1 MRPVARRIA
10 AGTALTRIFHPSLTA
25 ITWLQ
30 EFVELGRDK
39 MMPYAASVL
48 GAILP
53 CLSHPED
60 RIAHVALRC
69 APLKTRCEGSR
80 VLTLAGI
87 ATGQTTR
94 CLRCT
99 RRLGMGLT

>member
-1 MRPVARRIA
+1 MRGRMCRACVLRIFAHALEYFARR
-10 AGTALTRIFHPSLTA
+10 LTA

-53 CLSHPED
+53 CLSHSEE
-60 RIAHVALRC
+60 RVALVALRC
-69 APLKTRCEGSR
+69 DL
-80 VLTLAGI
+80 L
-87 ATGQTTR
+87 
-94 CLRCT
+94 LRPGPCVSPHA
-99 RRLGMGLT
+99 L